1 MDINYIAIFN
11 FTHILI
17 HAYVFLEFISVFNLY
32 IYSIFV
38 LILELKASRVKIF
51 LIKLFQEIDG
61 RVCVMLDTLR
71 FVMIVELSTFSPEFI
86 FDNIEIA
93 ASNVIVLSIFV
104 ACRRVMVSW
113 GMWFIC
119 SIFNFFYIYFI
130 LFYYF
135 YINILLIL
143 VFYFF
148 YN

>member
-71 FVMIVELSTFSPEFI
+71 FVMIVELSTFSLEFI

-93 ASNVIVLSIFV
+93 ASNVIVLSILV

>member
-11 FTHILI
+11 FTYILI

-93 ASNVIVLSIFV
+93 ASNVIVLSILV

>member
-51 LIKLFQEIDG
+51 LIKLFQEIDD

-93 ASNVIVLSIFV
+93 ASNVIVLSILV